1 MLSNENIKGEDLG
14 QGKSFWFCNLAIL
27 HMLLV
32 EDEFSWHPI
41 NITNYTH
48 PLCRPLSNNSNDKAQ
63 PEAKGEELKL
73 AQKTAILRPPL

>member
-1 MLSNENIKGEDLG
+1 
-14 QGKSFWFCNLAIL
+14 
-27 HMLLV
+27 MLLV